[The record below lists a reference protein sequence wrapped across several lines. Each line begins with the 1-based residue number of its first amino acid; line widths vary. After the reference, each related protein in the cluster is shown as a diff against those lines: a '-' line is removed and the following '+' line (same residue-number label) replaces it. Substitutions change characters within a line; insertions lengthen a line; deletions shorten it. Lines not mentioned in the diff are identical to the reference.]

1 MNLSKQR
8 FAKDKL
14 QTNSRSLLRKVDG
27 KELLKISINS
37 SSIIGNTEMQKLK
50 KIVSKYEDSVSRER
64 QNDFKNALF
73 NPNQEGG
80 HYSKFLGFS
89 A

>member
-1 MNLSKQR
+1 MNLSKKR

-37 SSIIGNTEMQKLK
+37 SSIIGNSEMQKLK
-50 KIVSKYEDSVSRER
+50 KLVSKYEDSVTRER
-64 QNDFKNALF
+64 QNDFKNGLF
-73 NPNQEGG
+73 NPN
-80 HYSKFLGFS
+80 
-89 A
+89 